1 MCVFNTSEREFSLEY
16 FFAGKRE
23 VTAPPPPAPCPF
35 SGYGRFL
42 NIYVGF
48 RFKVGEL
55 NETKSSNG
63 EEKDSSL

>member
-1 MCVFNTSEREFSLEY
+1 MCVFNTSEREFFLEY

-23 VTAPPPPAPCPF
+23 VTVPPCPF
-35 SGYGRFL
+35 SSYGRFL
-42 NIYVGF
+42 NIFLGF

>member
-1 MCVFNTSEREFSLEY
+1 MCVFNTSEREFFLEY

-23 VTAPPPPAPCPF
+23 VIAPCPL

-42 NIYVGF
+42 NIYIGF